1 MKSERFLLDTNIFIL
16 LFNDRLVENLPLGE
30 ILCSVITE
38 MELLSFPLL
47 TSAEEN
53 MIRARLTSLMVYGID
68 EAVKEQ
74 TIRLR
79 RAIRLKLPD
88 AIIAATAL
96 THKAILVTNDKA
108 LHMIPELDCR
118 SLELKT

>member
-1 MKSERFLLDTNIFIL
+1 
-16 LFNDRLVENLPLGE
+16 
-30 ILCSVITE
+30 